1 MKKTLSTIL
10 LLTTCSA
17 SFAATTMVDSLHS
30 GLKYWW
36 DFQSNANPVDY
47 SSGSP
52 VQGGAWGENFGWS
65 AGQEH
70 GTLSSTAHP
79 YKANPGLKANS
90 FTLSF
95 DIKNLAAGAWKNIV
109 SINTNGGLGDSNSLS
124 LQTTTTTGD
133 VSLFGSNFGTT
144 GNTAIDGQTAISTDW
159 MTFTI
164 TCDGNTL
171 SLYQNGLLVGSR
183 EYLVGNVDITGI
195 QFGQSFGGGRGITSA
210 DIDNVGLWDK
220 ALTADEI
227 KLLNGL
233 TVPEPATATLGLLG
247 LSALFLRRRRK

>member
-1 MKKTLSTIL
+1 M
-10 LLTTCSA
+10 
-17 SFAATTMVDSLHS
+17 
-30 GLKYWW
+30 
-36 DFQSNANPVDY
+36 
-47 SSGSP
+47 
-52 VQGGAWGENFGWS
+52 
-65 AGQEH
+65 
-70 GTLSSTAHP
+70 
-79 YKANPGLKANS
+79 
-90 FTLSF
+90 
-95 DIKNLAAGAWKNIV
+95 
-109 SINTNGGLGDSNSLS
+109 
-124 LQTTTTTGD
+124 
-133 VSLFGSNFGTT
+133 
-144 GNTAIDGQTAISTDW
+144 DGQTAISTDW